1 MIVRNLYTRFG
12 QARRETGSTDLKRL
26 VGRCGAVGLIG
37 IVRQVRSRSG
47 VLMKIGIVGAGAVGT
62 ACMFA
67 LTLRGSAREIV
78 LVNRN
83 YQRARGAVADLQYG
97 AVLAPHVSLR
107 AGDYDDLHRARVV
120 MITAG
125 ANEKKGGAID
135 RDDPAGR
142 LRLLATNATIYRDIV
157 PRIVAAAPDA
167 LLLVITDPPD
177 PLADVARRASGHNR
191 VLSSG
196 TFLDSLRFRFHLA
209 EKLGIDPKSV
219 EAQVIGEHG
228 TSQVYLWSTARVAG
242 TAIAA
247 DNAFRHGV
255 EDEVRYAN
263 INIIEGT
270 GASQLG
276 IGVVAARIVEMI
288 GRNEGAVVPI
298 GSYQERFGV
307 TLSLPSRVGRE
318 GVTQVL
324 MPTLDADEARALD
337 ESAAT
342 LRRALQSVE

>member
-1 MIVRNLYTRFG
+1 
-12 QARRETGSTDLKRL
+12 
-26 VGRCGAVGLIG
+26 
-37 IVRQVRSRSG
+37 
-47 VLMKIGIVGAGAVGT
+47 MKVGIVGAGAVGT

-67 LTLRGSAREIV
+67 LTLRGSVREIV

-83 YQRARGAVADLQYG
+83 YERARGAVADLQYG

-107 AGDYDDLHRARVV
+107 AGDYDDLRGARIV
-120 MITAG
+120 MVTAG
-125 ANEKKGGAID
+125 ANEKKGGATD
-135 RDDPAGR
+135 REDPAGR
-142 LRLLATNATIYRDIV
+142 LRLLATNAAVYREIV

-177 PLADVARRASGHNR
+177 PLADLARRISRHEH
-191 VLSSG
+191 VLSTG

-209 EKLGIDPKSV
+209 EKLGVDPKSV

-242 TAIAA
+242 TAIAQDA
-247 DNAFRHGV
+247 IVRHQV
-255 EDEVRYAN
+255 ENEVRYAN
-263 INIIEGT
+263 ISIIEGT

-288 GRNEGAVVPI
+288 GRIEDAVVPI
-298 GSYQERFGV
+298 GSFHERFGV
-307 TLSLPSRVGRE
+307 TLSLPSRVGRQ
-318 GVTQVL
+318 GVTRVL
-324 MPTLDADEARALD
+324 LPTLAEDEARALE

-342 LRRALQSVE
+342 LRHALQSIE